1 MDDERLDLGVV
12 ESIAA
17 EAIGEPGKRTFRVTP
32 AGPRGVAVVWM
43 EKEQLFQIGL
53 AIKQFIATIAPSD
66 DPAPYESESPAPL
79 LPGSAE
85 FKASD
90 IRLRHDRD
98 SDIFTIETADSE
110 SEAEDDDEEPEIVLQ
125 FSFPRHMAEELAER
139 AIEIVSAGRPRCPL
153 CSGPID
159 PDGHIC
165 PKSNGHH
172 SGTFELA

>member
-32 AGPRGVAVVWM
+32 AGPRGEAVVWM

-53 AIKQFIATIAPSD
+53 AIKQFIAAIPPSD
-66 DPAPYESESPAPL
+66 DPAPYEPESPAPL
-79 LPGSAE
+79 LPGLAE

-90 IRLRHDRD
+90 LRIRHDRG
-98 SDIFTIETADSE
+98 SDIFTIEAADSE

-125 FSFPRHMAEELAER
+125 FSFPRHMAEMLAEQ
-139 AIEIVSAGRPRCPL
+139 ALKLVAAGRPRCPL
-153 CSGPID
+153 CGGPID

-172 SGTFELA
+172 TGRIELA